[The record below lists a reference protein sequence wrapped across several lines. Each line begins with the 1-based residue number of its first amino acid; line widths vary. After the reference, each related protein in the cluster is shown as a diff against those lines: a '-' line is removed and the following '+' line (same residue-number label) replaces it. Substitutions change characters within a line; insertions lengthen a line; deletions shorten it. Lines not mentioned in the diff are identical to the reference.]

1 MKYMVVVL
9 VLGRCNFVFVSFIGC
24 CIAFVYLNQQNV
36 ACFCFFYL
44 YWTLV
49 PHFQLRVWFVNKF
62 ICGWGFSC
70 STLFDRLRPTV
81 YGFCIW

>member
-1 MKYMVVVL
+1 M
-9 VLGRCNFVFVSFIGC
+9 FVSFIGC

-49 PHFQLRVWFVNKF
+49 PHFQLRVCFVNKF
-62 ICGWGFSC
+62 ICGWGFF
-70 STLFDRLRPTV
+70 LFKT
-81 YGFCIW
+81 FWQIASHCIWFLYLVVCTF